1 MTNDFDKK
9 NINTATATIKTEIE
23 NLQLLQQQFNN
34 KKFSADFL
42 KVLNEIENCKGRVL
56 FSGIGK
62 SGIICKKVSTI
73 FSSIGVASFF
83 IHPVE
88 AIHGDLGCIC
98 KDDILIAVSCS
109 GNTIELQNIVNFCNK
124 QGIKTIAVACKTNSW
139 LEKKCQNCI
148 VINMQNEAIKNFPIP
163 TTSSILTLAVFDALT
178 ACLVEN
184 KNLTY
189 KKYGELHCGGKI
201 GEAMKKKV
209 K

>member
-1 MTNDFDKK
+1 MTKDYDKK
-9 NINTATATIKTEIE
+9 NINTATETIKTEIE

-34 KKFSADFL
+34 KKFSAVFL

-62 SGIICKKVSTI
+62 SGIICKKASTI

-83 IHPVE
+83 VHPVE
-88 AIHGDLGCIC
+88 AIHGDLGRIC

-124 QGIKTIAVACKTNSW
+124 QGIKTIAVVCKTNSW
-139 LEKKCQNCI
+139 LEEKCQNCI

-201 GEAMKKKV
+201 GEAMKKKA

>member
-1 MTNDFDKK
+1 MTNDYDKK

-23 NLQLLQQQFNN
+23 NLQSLQQQFNN
-34 KKFSADFL
+34 KKFSSDFL

-62 SGIICKKVSTI
+62 SGIICKKASTI

-83 IHPVE
+83 VHPVE
-88 AIHGDLGCIC
+88 AIHGDLGRIC

-124 QGIKTIAVACKTNSW
+124 QGIKTIAVVCKTNSW
-139 LEKKCQNCI
+139 LEEKCQKCI

>member
-34 KKFSADFL
+34 KKFSAVFL

-62 SGIICKKVSTI
+62 SGIICKKASTI

-83 IHPVE
+83 VHPVE
-88 AIHGDLGCIC
+88 AIHGDLGRIC

-124 QGIKTIAVACKTNSW
+124 QGIKTIAVVCKTNSW
-139 LEKKCQNCI
+139 LEEKCQNCI

-201 GEAMKKKV
+201 GEAMKKKA

>member
-1 MTNDFDKK
+1 MTNDYDKK

-23 NLQLLQQQFNN
+23 NLQSLQQQFNN
-34 KKFSADFL
+34 KKFSAVFL

-62 SGIICKKVSTI
+62 SGIISKKASTI

-124 QGIKTIAVACKTNSW
+124 QGIKTIAITCKEQSW
-139 LEKKCQNCI
+139 LEKNCQNCI